1 MVSQFVKATGI
12 KRRNIAEGISDT
24 ISGLDLESAI
34 ALLDQ
39 LKNNDEYI
47 EFLKTEDESEENENG
62 TIVLSFLT

>member
-1 MVSQFVKATGI
+1 MVSQFVKTTGI
-12 KRRNIAEGISDT
+12 KRRNIAEGISNT

-47 EFLKTEDESEENENG
+47 EFLKTEDELEENEKG
-62 TIVLSFLT
+62 TIVLFF

>member
-1 MVSQFVKATGI
+1 MVSQFVKTTGI
-12 KRRNIAEGISDT
+12 KRREIAEGILDT

-47 EFLKTEDESEENENG
+47 EFLKTEDESEENEKG